1 MQKISYNKEIKL
13 LMEKQKIKIVRKN
26 DEYSA
31 EYQVGDVFQVDS
43 TWYGGVNV
51 TSASGIPLSLDKDEY
66 VLLEEAEKEQPIDNY
81 SYQCGVMDCFCE
93 MVASGLKKLAMSHPC
108 DTKAERDSYLPQ
120 VKKLCEK
127 YGILYHPQDEALI
140 TDLFPAEANQDKYN
154 YLFFRTQDVYE
165 TYLELKKR
173 QKELENQCGGTE
185 EERYQLAADFGAL
198 LRERRIHKGLTEE
211 NVAAELKITSRLVK
225 AIEEGDM
232 ESMPHAVYA
241 RGFIRAYAKL
251 LAVDDSVTH
260 AACALLKDPEEEL
273 REQEIRVVPAA
284 ARREES
290 HVPWLAILLC
300 ALFLAGGA
308 WYFRDSIPGLSSNT
322 VSREKTASP
331 AVSSPAVPEADTVV
345 TTPAIPVELTA
356 NATLPAASEE
366 PIVLGGTPLPAE
378 TETPTEQ
385 AALPATGHRML
396 LTAQG
401 DCWVSTTADGKN
413 SQRVMHKGDT
423 LNVDF
428 QEKLVMKLG
437 NAGAMLITYDG
448 KELPPV
454 GKIGQVKTVT
464 FPNDAQN

>member
-1 MQKISYNKEIKL
+1 
-13 LMEKQKIKIVRKN
+13 ME
-26 DEYSA
+26 ET
-31 EYQVGDVFQVDS
+31 E
-43 TWYGGVNV
+43 T
-51 TSASGIPLSLDKDEY
+51 
-66 VLLEEAEKEQPIDNY
+66 VLTL
-81 SYQCGVMDCFCE
+81 
-93 MVASGLKKLAMSHPC
+93 
-108 DTKAERDSYLPQ
+108 
-120 VKKLCEK
+120 
-127 YGILYHPQDEALI
+127 
-140 TDLFPAEANQDKYN
+140 
-154 YLFFRTQDVYE
+154 
-165 TYLELKKR
+165 
-173 QKELENQCGGTE
+173 
-185 EERYQLAADFGAL
+185 ADFGAL

-345 TTPAIPVELTA
+345 TTPAIPVEPAA

-366 PIVLGGTPLPAE
+366 PIVLGGTP
-378 TETPTEQ
+378 
-385 AALPATGHRML
+385 LPATGHRML

>member
-1 MQKISYNKEIKL
+1 
-13 LMEKQKIKIVRKN
+13 ME
-26 DEYSA
+26 ET
-31 EYQVGDVFQVDS
+31 E
-43 TWYGGVNV
+43 T
-51 TSASGIPLSLDKDEY
+51 
-66 VLLEEAEKEQPIDNY
+66 VLTL
-81 SYQCGVMDCFCE
+81 
-93 MVASGLKKLAMSHPC
+93 
-108 DTKAERDSYLPQ
+108 
-120 VKKLCEK
+120 
-127 YGILYHPQDEALI
+127 
-140 TDLFPAEANQDKYN
+140 
-154 YLFFRTQDVYE
+154 
-165 TYLELKKR
+165 
-173 QKELENQCGGTE
+173 
-185 EERYQLAADFGAL
+185 ADFGAL

-211 NVAAELKITSRLVK
+211 NVAAELKITSRLVRS
-225 AIEEGDM
+225 IEEGDM

-345 TTPAIPVELTA
+345 TTPAIPVEPAA

-378 TETPTEQ
+378 TEMPTEQ

-448 KELPPV
+448 KELHGPRFGGRALSGIGPLAAYADAPPRHR
-454 GKIGQVKTVT
+454 IGVCLWRQPEPQTILWLSGSFQRT
-464 FPNDAQN
+464 PDQYQNDPKRHVPFLAGG

>member
-1 MQKISYNKEIKL
+1 
-13 LMEKQKIKIVRKN
+13 ME
-26 DEYSA
+26 ET
-31 EYQVGDVFQVDS
+31 E
-43 TWYGGVNV
+43 T
-51 TSASGIPLSLDKDEY
+51 
-66 VLLEEAEKEQPIDNY
+66 VLTL
-81 SYQCGVMDCFCE
+81 
-93 MVASGLKKLAMSHPC
+93 
-108 DTKAERDSYLPQ
+108 
-120 VKKLCEK
+120 
-127 YGILYHPQDEALI
+127 
-140 TDLFPAEANQDKYN
+140 
-154 YLFFRTQDVYE
+154 
-165 TYLELKKR
+165 
-173 QKELENQCGGTE
+173 
-185 EERYQLAADFGAL
+185 ADFGAL
-198 LRERRIHKGLTEE
+198 LRERRIHKGLTE

-300 ALFLAGGA
+300 ALFLAG
-308 WYFRDSIPGLSSNT
+308 IPGLSSNT

-345 TTPAIPVELTA
+345 TTPAIPVEPAA

>member
-1 MQKISYNKEIKL
+1 
-13 LMEKQKIKIVRKN
+13 ME
-26 DEYSA
+26 ET
-31 EYQVGDVFQVDS
+31 E
-43 TWYGGVNV
+43 T
-51 TSASGIPLSLDKDEY
+51 
-66 VLLEEAEKEQPIDNY
+66 VLTL
-81 SYQCGVMDCFCE
+81 
-93 MVASGLKKLAMSHPC
+93 
-108 DTKAERDSYLPQ
+108 
-120 VKKLCEK
+120 
-127 YGILYHPQDEALI
+127 
-140 TDLFPAEANQDKYN
+140 
-154 YLFFRTQDVYE
+154 
-165 TYLELKKR
+165 
-173 QKELENQCGGTE
+173 
-185 EERYQLAADFGAL
+185 ADFGAL

-211 NVAAELKITSRLVK
+211 NVAAQLKITSRLVK

-308 WYFRDSIPGLSSNT
+308 WYFRDSIAGLSSNT
-322 VSREKTASP
+322 ASQEKTASP
-331 AVSSPAVPEADTVV
+331 AVSSPAVPEADSVV
-345 TTPAIPVELTA
+345 TTPAIPVEPAA

-366 PIVLGGTPLPAE
+366 PIALGGTPLPAE
-378 TETPTEQ
+378 TGTPTAQ
-385 AALPATGHRML
+385 AALPAAGHRML

-464 FPNDAQN
+464 FPNDTQN

>member
-1 MQKISYNKEIKL
+1 
-13 LMEKQKIKIVRKN
+13 ME
-26 DEYSA
+26 ET
-31 EYQVGDVFQVDS
+31 E
-43 TWYGGVNV
+43 T
-51 TSASGIPLSLDKDEY
+51 
-66 VLLEEAEKEQPIDNY
+66 VLTL
-81 SYQCGVMDCFCE
+81 
-93 MVASGLKKLAMSHPC
+93 
-108 DTKAERDSYLPQ
+108 
-120 VKKLCEK
+120 
-127 YGILYHPQDEALI
+127 
-140 TDLFPAEANQDKYN
+140 
-154 YLFFRTQDVYE
+154 
-165 TYLELKKR
+165 
-173 QKELENQCGGTE
+173 
-185 EERYQLAADFGAL
+185 ADFGAL

-211 NVAAELKITSRLVK
+211 NVAAQLKITSRLVK

-260 AACALLKDPEEEL
+260 VACALLKDPEEEL

-322 VSREKTASP
+322 ASQEKTASP

-345 TTPAIPVELTA
+345 TTPAIPVEPAA

-378 TETPTEQ
+378 TGTPTAQ
-385 AALPATGHRML
+385 AALPAAGHRML

-464 FPNDAQN
+464 FPNDTQN

>member
-1 MQKISYNKEIKL
+1 M
-13 LMEKQKIKIVRKN
+13 
-26 DEYSA
+26 
-31 EYQVGDVFQVDS
+31 S
-43 TWYGGVNV
+43 TWYERGVFYHMYPLGMTGAPKHNEG
-51 TSASGIPLSLDKDEY
+51 TEITHRFDELNRYIPHLSQLGFNAIYIGPLFESSSHGYDTRDY
-66 VLLEEAEKEQPIDNY
+66 
-81 SYQCGVMDCFCE
+81 
-93 MVASGLKKLAMSHPC
+93 KLV
-108 DTKAERDSYLPQ
+108 DRRLGTND
-120 VKKLCEK
+120 
-127 YGILYHPQDEALI
+127 D
-140 TDLFPAEANQDKYN
+140 
-154 YLFFRTQDVYE
+154 FRTFV
-165 TYLELKKR
+165 
-173 QKELENQCGGTE
+173 
-185 EERYQLAADFGAL
+185 
-198 LRERRIHKGLTEE
+198 
-211 NVAAELKITSRLVK
+211 RLC
-225 AIEEGDM
+225 
-232 ESMPHAVYA
+232 H
-241 RGFIRAYAKL
+241 
-251 LAVDDSVTH
+251 
-260 AACALLKDPEEEL
+260 
-273 REQEIRVVPAA
+273 EQEIRVVPAA

-345 TTPAIPVELTA
+345 TTPAIPVEPAA

>member
-1 MQKISYNKEIKL
+1 MPFLLAEIL
-13 LMEKQKIKIVRKN
+13 NFQGSTHHIG
-26 DEYSA
+26 
-31 EYQVGDVFQVDS
+31 VGSFS
-43 TWYGGVNV
+43 
-51 TSASGIPLSLDKDEY
+51 
-66 VLLEEAEKEQPIDNY
+66 
-81 SYQCGVMDCFCE
+81 
-93 MVASGLKKLAMSHPC
+93 
-108 DTKAERDSYLPQ
+108 
-120 VKKLCEK
+120 
-127 YGILYHPQDEALI
+127 
-140 TDLFPAEANQDKYN
+140 

-331 AVSSPAVPEADTVV
+331 AVPEADTVV
-345 TTPAIPVELTA
+345 TTPAIPVEPAA

-378 TETPTEQ
+378 TEMPTEQ

>member
-1 MQKISYNKEIKL
+1 
-13 LMEKQKIKIVRKN
+13 MEET
-26 DEYSA
+26 D
-31 EYQVGDVFQVDS
+31 
-43 TWYGGVNV
+43 T
-51 TSASGIPLSLDKDEY
+51 
-66 VLLEEAEKEQPIDNY
+66 VLTL
-81 SYQCGVMDCFCE
+81 
-93 MVASGLKKLAMSHPC
+93 
-108 DTKAERDSYLPQ
+108 
-120 VKKLCEK
+120 
-127 YGILYHPQDEALI
+127 
-140 TDLFPAEANQDKYN
+140 
-154 YLFFRTQDVYE
+154 
-165 TYLELKKR
+165 
-173 QKELENQCGGTE
+173 
-185 EERYQLAADFGAL
+185 ADFGAL

-260 AACALLKDPEEEL
+260 AACTLLKDPEEEL

-308 WYFRDSIPGLSSNT
+308 WYFRDCIPGLSSNT

-345 TTPAIPVELTA
+345 TTPAIPVEPAA
-356 NATLPAASEE
+356 NATLPAAS
-366 PIVLGGTPLPAE
+366 
-378 TETPTEQ
+378 
-385 AALPATGHRML
+385 ALPATGHRML

>member
-1 MQKISYNKEIKL
+1 
-13 LMEKQKIKIVRKN
+13 ME
-26 DEYSA
+26 ET
-31 EYQVGDVFQVDS
+31 E
-43 TWYGGVNV
+43 T
-51 TSASGIPLSLDKDEY
+51 
-66 VLLEEAEKEQPIDNY
+66 VLTL
-81 SYQCGVMDCFCE
+81 
-93 MVASGLKKLAMSHPC
+93 
-108 DTKAERDSYLPQ
+108 
-120 VKKLCEK
+120 
-127 YGILYHPQDEALI
+127 
-140 TDLFPAEANQDKYN
+140 
-154 YLFFRTQDVYE
+154 
-165 TYLELKKR
+165 
-173 QKELENQCGGTE
+173 
-185 EERYQLAADFGAL
+185 ADFGAL

-225 AIEEGDM
+225 AI
-232 ESMPHAVYA
+232 
-241 RGFIRAYAKL
+241 IRAYAKL

-345 TTPAIPVELTA
+345 TTPAIPVEPAA

-378 TETPTEQ
+378 TEMPTEQ

>member
-1 MQKISYNKEIKL
+1 
-13 LMEKQKIKIVRKN
+13 ME
-26 DEYSA
+26 ET
-31 EYQVGDVFQVDS
+31 E
-43 TWYGGVNV
+43 T
-51 TSASGIPLSLDKDEY
+51 
-66 VLLEEAEKEQPIDNY
+66 VLTL
-81 SYQCGVMDCFCE
+81 
-93 MVASGLKKLAMSHPC
+93 
-108 DTKAERDSYLPQ
+108 
-120 VKKLCEK
+120 
-127 YGILYHPQDEALI
+127 
-140 TDLFPAEANQDKYN
+140 
-154 YLFFRTQDVYE
+154 
-165 TYLELKKR
+165 
-173 QKELENQCGGTE
+173 
-185 EERYQLAADFGAL
+185 ADFGAL

-251 LAVDDSVTH
+251 LAVDDSVTN

-345 TTPAIPVELTA
+345 TTPAIPVEPAA
-356 NATLPAASEE
+356 NATLPAASEG

-454 GKIGQVKTVT
+454 GKIGQVKTVM